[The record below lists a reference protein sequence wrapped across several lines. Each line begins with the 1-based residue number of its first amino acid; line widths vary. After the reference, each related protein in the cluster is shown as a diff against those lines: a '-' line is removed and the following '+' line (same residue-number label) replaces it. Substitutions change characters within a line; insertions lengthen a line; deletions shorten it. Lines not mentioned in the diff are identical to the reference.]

1 MENDQKIKE
10 YFYHLLSA
18 IFIASL
24 VTCNLIANKFVTVD
38 LGLKVFIVS
47 AGILPYPI
55 TFLVTDLIS
64 ELYGQQKANRVVAS
78 GFIASFFVLIFL
90 WLGGLFSAIPDSV
103 VNDQTYNAVFRNA
116 WRIIAASM
124 IAYLVAQFIDVRI
137 FHFWKKLTKGKHLWL
152 RNNGSTIASQLIDT
166 TLVISILFIGVW
178 DLNQIFNGIV
188 DGWLFKMLMA
198 LIDTPIIYGVIYLL
212 KDKRILLSSSICYFY
227 CVSSNMQPDS

>member
-1 MENDQKIKE
+1 MEHDQRIKE
-10 YFYHLLSA
+10 YFYHILSA
-18 IFIASL
+18 VFIASL

-38 LGLKVFIVS
+38 LGFKVFIVS

-64 ELYGQQKANRVVAS
+64 ELYGQKKANRVVIS
-78 GFIASFFVLIFL
+78 GFIASLFVLLFL
-90 WLGGLFSAIPDSV
+90 WLGGQFNAISESV
-103 VNDQTYNAVFRNA
+103 VTDQTYNAVFRNA

-124 IAYLVAQFIDVRI
+124 VAYLFAQFVDVRI
-137 FHFWKKLTKGKHLWL
+137 FHFWKKLTNGKHLWL

-178 DLNQIFNGIV
+178 DLNQIMNGIL

-198 LIDTPIIYGVIYLL
+198 FIDTPIIYGVIHLL
-212 KDKRILLSSSICYFY
+212 RNKIPIH
-227 CVSSNMQPDS
+227 QE